1 MITSDWRDTIK
12 MQEIT
17 IDKKELYDLVK
28 RAVREVIE
36 EELSQLRLEGLPF
49 VSDEE
54 MRQIEKEYGKPEIKK
69 KMGRTESIE
78 I

>member
-1 MITSDWRDTIK
+1 

-28 RAVREVIE
+28 SAVREVFE
-36 EELSQLRLEGLPF
+36 EELFQIRLEGLPF
-49 VSDEE
+49 VSDDE
-54 MRQIEKEYGKPEIKK
+54 MRQIEKEYGKPEVKSNID
-69 KMGRTESIE
+69 RTENIE

>member
-1 MITSDWRDTIK
+1 

-28 RAVREVIE
+28 SAVREVFE
-36 EELSQLRLEGLPF
+36 EELFQIRLEGLPF
-49 VSDEE
+49 VSDDE
-54 MRQIEKEYGKPEIKK
+54 MRQIEKEYGKPEVKK
-69 KMGRTESIE
+69 NIGRIENIE